1 MKYSEKQILFK
12 SFLDE
17 WGLQFS
23 KISPIIK
30 YISSYPELT
39 SKLKNFKPLAIED
52 INESQLEWVSL
63 VSLFDNSIEVEFFK
77 PYWVPIQSN
86 SYDYFIDLS
95 SNSFPIFE
103 INYFYPEPYRWDRNI
118 ILKDISEFLASVDDP
133 SIDIDKQISQSYG
146 ERRALIESIL
156 QEMKKLGLDDNL
168 GENSF

>member
-17 WGLQFS
+17 WGLQYS

-30 YISSYPELT
+30 YITSYPELT
-39 SKLKNFKPLAIED
+39 SKLKDFKPLAIED

-63 VSLFDNSIEVEFFK
+63 VSLFDNSIEVDFFK
-77 PYWVPIQSN
+77 SYWVPIQSD

-95 SNSFPIFE
+95 SGSFPIFE
-103 INYFYPEPYRWDRNI
+103 INYFSSEPYRWGRNI

-133 SIDIDKQISQSYG
+133 SIDIAKQISQN
-146 ERRALIESIL
+146 RDKRTVLIERYL
-156 QEMKKLGLDDNL
+156 QEMEKLGLDDNL
-168 GENSF
+168 GENS